1 MLTQEMNEAPVIET
15 LSMAKAIN
23 RALADEMAENHKVV
37 LMGEDIGALG
47 GVFRVTEGL
56 AATFGTKRVM
66 DSPLGEAGIVGT
78 SLGLALRG
86 YRPVA
91 EIQFDGFIFPAFN
104 QITSQLSKMHGRTGK
119 NFEVPVTIRVPF
131 GGEIGSVEHHSE
143 SPEALFAH
151 TPGLRV
157 ITPSNPHDAYWML
170 RKAIVCPDPVLYFE
184 PKRRYWQKGAVNFE
198 DTNFDPFTAE
208 VVRAGTDLTIATYGA
223 LVPVALATAE
233 AAAEDGRSIEVID
246 LRTISPLDVETV
258 AASVNTTGRLIIA
271 HEAPTFGGI
280 GAELSARITERCFYS
295 LEAPVLR
302 VGGFHMQYP
311 VARVE
316 EEYVPG
322 IDRMLEA
329 IDRSFTY

>member
-1 MLTQEMNEAPVIET
+1 MMTEEMNQEPAVET

-23 RALADEMAENHKVV
+23 RALVDEMSSNRKVV
-37 LMGEDIGALG
+37 VMGEDVGALG

-56 AATFGTKRVM
+56 STQFGTQRVM

-119 NFEVPVTIRVPF
+119 NYEVPVTIRVPF
-131 GGEIGSVEHHSE
+131 GGAIGSIEHHSE

-157 ITPSNPHDAYWML
+157 ITPSSPHDAYWML
-170 RKAIVCPDPVLYFE
+170 RKAITCPDPVLYFE
-184 PKRRYWQKGAVNFE
+184 PKRRYWQKGEVNFA
-198 DTNFDPFTAE
+198 DTTFDPFTAE
-208 VVRAGTDLTIATYGA
+208 VRRAGTDLTIATYGP
-223 LVPVALATAE
+223 LVPVALAAAE
-233 AAAEDGRSIEVID
+233 AAAEDGRSVEVID
-246 LRTISPLDVETV
+246 LRSISPLDVETV
-258 AASVNTTGRLIIA
+258 AASVNKTGRLVIT

-280 GAELSARITERCFYS
+280 GGELSARITERCFYS
-295 LEAPVLR
+295 LESPVLR
-302 VGGFHMQYP
+302 VGGFHMPYP
-311 VARVE
+311 SARVE

-322 IDRMLEA
+322 IDRILEA
-329 IDRSFTY
+329 IERSFTY

>member
-1 MLTQEMNEAPVIET
+1 MLTQEMNEEPTVET

-23 RALADEMAENHKVV
+23 RALADELAENPKVLV
-37 LMGEDIGALG
+37 MGEDVGALG

-56 AATFGTKRVM
+56 VGRFGPRRVM

-78 SLGLALRG
+78 AVGLALRG
-86 YRPVA
+86 YRPVP

-104 QITSQLSKMHGRTGK
+104 QITSQLSKMHGRTAK
-119 NFEVPVTIRVPF
+119 HYEVPVTIRVPF
-131 GGEIGSVEHHSE
+131 GGVIGSVEHHSE

-157 ITPSNPHDAYWML
+157 VTPSSPHDAYWML
-170 RKAIVCPDPVLYFE
+170 RKSIASPDPVMFFE
-184 PKRRYWQKGAVNFE
+184 PKRRYWQKGDVNFA

-208 VVRAGTDLTIATYGA
+208 VRRAGKDLTIATYGP
-223 LVPVALATAE
+223 LVPVALAAAE
-233 AAAEDGRSIEVID
+233 AAAEDGYSVEVID
-246 LRTISPLDVETV
+246 LRSISPLDVDTV
-258 AASVNTTGRLIIA
+258 AESVSKTGRLVIA

-280 GAELSARITERCFYS
+280 GAELSARISERCFYS

-329 IDRSFTY
+329 IERSFTY